1 MCSLTEENN
10 EAQAQLCS
18 VTQGTHMG
26 EESLIPD
33 HKKSFTAW
41 VSLDTGLSK
50 H

>member
-18 VTQGTHMG
+18 VTQKNAHRRVAH
-26 EESLIPD
+26 PV
-33 HKKSFTAW
+33 HVKSFTTW
-41 VSLDTGLSK
+41 VLLDTGLSK